1 MNIDWN
7 LFTNWIIQ
15 ASISFLFGGLGAFV
29 AFRFSLNLEKKRE
42 ERQQQKKVRNALTGG
57 IVAPASIKA
66 AVKLA
71 GNKQWPD
78 FGDKTDIG
86 RAGAG
91 YFSDE
96 TELDW
101 DISADESPSALL
113 WVKNGRRR
121 GKTYVVKDGDKVGR
135 SQGNIILDDPK
146 VSNPHARFRLENDTF
161 TLWDYGSKNG
171 SYVNGEQIKSIDLK
185 ENDEI
190 KFGDTIY
197 VFKILTIVDGT
208 ATLQRGYLYIL
219 KKETL
224 GEKHQIKDGSFIIET
239 SQGISFTDTQPK
251 KPLGKFS
258 IKNNQFIVWDLGTT
272 NSISVDGEQINI
284 SATIN
289 ENGKIKI
296 NETTF
301 VIKTSSEEAI
311 CPRHGPYNSHI
322 NSACPFC
329 DLHKHN

>member
-208 ATLQRGYLYIL
+208 ATLQRGYLYI
-219 KKETL
+219 
-224 GEKHQIKDGSFIIET
+224 
-239 SQGISFTDTQPK
+239 P
-251 KPLGKFS
+251 
-258 IKNNQFIVWDLGTT
+258 
-272 NSISVDGEQINI
+272 
-284 SATIN
+284 
-289 ENGKIKI
+289 
-296 NETTF
+296 
-301 VIKTSSEEAI
+301 
-311 CPRHGPYNSHI
+311 
-322 NSACPFC
+322 
-329 DLHKHN
+329 